1 MFTVSSADGTEVRA
15 YDEGPITRAG
25 DGHRPM
31 RARPSATHAAQNAGP
46 AIVMLHPGLDDG
58 SRPKRLAALL
68 TGRYRVLRLIRR
80 QYRLDLK
87 PRPTTVEQEV
97 EDVVAVA
104 RALGAPVLLYG
115 HSDGAVVALEA
126 LAAAP
131 DAFAGGV
138 IYEPASVIDADEPL
152 AGKDAA
158 VLTEARALLAQGK
171 PGKAIGV
178 FLRHTIELP
187 PWQARLAA
195 WAVGISPH
203 YRRLVGSQLDS
214 LEALDNLG
222 VRLDTYSRITV
233 PTVLLGGDRGPA
245 HIARRLNAVA
255 AAMPQAQKV
264 VMPGRDHGADL
275 KAPKEVAA
283 VIEALATRVGLGRP

>member
-1 MFTVSSADGTEVRA
+1 MFTVQSADGTEVRA
-15 YDEGPITRAG
+15 YDEGQG
-25 DGHRPM
+25 RP
-31 RARPSATHAAQNAGP
+31 
-46 AIVMLHPGLDDG
+46 IVMLHPGLDDG
-58 SRPKRLAALL
+58 TRPKRVASHLI
-68 TGRYRVLRLIRR
+68 GEFRVLRIIRR

-87 PRPTTVEQEV
+87 PRPTTVAQEV
-97 EDVVAVA
+97 EDVLAVA
-104 RALGAPVLLYG
+104 EALGGQVLLYG
-115 HSDGAVVALEA
+115 HSDGGVVALEA

-131 DAFAGGV
+131 HLFSGGV
-138 IYEPASVIDADEPL
+138 IYEPAAVIDADEPL
-152 AGKDAA
+152 AGKDGA
-158 VLTEARALLAQGK
+158 VLNEGRAYLAQGK

-187 PWQARLAA
+187 AWQAWAA
-195 WAVGISPH
+195 ATLVGLVPR
-203 YRRLVGSQLDS
+203 YRRLVGAQLDS
-214 LEALDNLG
+214 LEALDRLG
-222 VRLDTYSRITV
+222 VRLDTYAQISV

-283 VIEALATRVGLGRP
+283 IILAHAQHVRG